1 MSADKLVLSGDYWIK
16 TPTAGEIRLD
26 TGVSTGTVV
35 ITGNLNVLG
44 IQTTIES
51 IDAKIKD
58 TIIVLNNGEPNS
70 SNIAE
75 GTVSWDDHKAGISI
89 DRGSNND
96 QGLAATFLWDNEK
109 YWITTTR
116 TSKGLWT
123 LRNNARPSALEI
135 GALKFLGEDAGQE
148 GNYIILDGLHP
159 LIITDPNDDY
169 YSKVV
174 NSLDPNTIPN
184 KKYVDQKYNVATTA
198 TTARE
203 IRVGNSSVT
212 ISDYT
217 ETGQQSF
224 ITASLNS
231 SSVFVIRPT
240 EVLFSTVRIGNSTI
254 ESLSSN
260 TDLTLLTNGTG
271 VIAVN
276 NGVAF
281 QAPVFPSWHPPT
293 PAVSKVNVYSS
304 STVGAGQ
311 TGLLFNYESAQGRQ
325 IYGELVSAKKAI
337 VLGII
342 F

>member
-1 MSADKLVLSGDYWIK
+1 MSADKLVLSGDYYIK
-16 TPTAGEIRLD
+16 TPTAGTITLD
-26 TGVSTGTVV
+26 TGVTTGTVV

-44 IQTTIES
+44 IQTTIQS
-51 IDAKIKD
+51 IDATIKD
-58 TIIVLNNGEPNS
+58 NILILNQGETS
-70 SNIAE
+70 A
-75 GTVSWDDHKAGISI
+75 VSGGAVSLGSAGISI
-89 DRGSNND
+89 DRGGNND
-96 QGLAATFLWDNEK
+96 PTKSAQLLWDDTLGWDASTVN
-109 YWITTTR
+109 R
-116 TSKGLWT
+116 GLWT
-123 LRNNARPSALEI
+123 FKKGGVFSAIDVGVIRLNGNA
-135 GALKFLGEDAGQE
+135 AGQDK
-148 GNYIILDGLHP
+148 NYILTDQLAP
-159 LIITDPNDDY
+159 LNVNDDNY
-169 YSKVV
+169 TSKIIDR
-174 NSLDPNTIPN
+174 NDIPN
-184 KKYVDQKYNVATTA
+184 KEYVDSKTGSTSTTSL
-198 TTARE
+198 TARE

-240 EVLFSTVRIGNSTI
+240 EALFSTIRIGNSTV
-254 ESLSSN
+254 ESLSTN

-271 VIAVN
+271 VISVN

-281 QAPVFPSWHPPT
+281 QSPVFPSWHPPT
-293 PAVSKVNVYSS
+293 PAVSKINVYSS

>member
-1 MSADKLVLSGDYWIK
+1 MSADNLVLSGDYYIK
-16 TPTAGEIRLD
+16 TPSAGTITLD
-26 TGVSTGTVV
+26 TGVTTGTVI

-44 IQTTIES
+44 IQTTIQS
-51 IDAKIKD
+51 IDATIKD
-58 TIIVLNNGEPNS
+58 NILILNQGETS
-70 SNIAE
+70 A
-75 GTVSWDDHKAGISI
+75 VSGGAVSIGSAGISI
-89 DRGSNND
+89 DRGGAND
-96 QGLAATFLWDNEK
+96 PTKSAQLLWDDTIGWTAATVN
-109 YWITTTR
+109 R
-116 TSKGLWT
+116 GLWT
-123 LRNNARPSALEI
+123 FKKGGVFSAIDVGAIRFNGNA
-135 GALKFLGEDAGQE
+135 AGQDK
-148 GNYIILDGLHP
+148 NYILTDQLAP
-159 LIITDPNDDY
+159 LNVDDDNYTSKIIDRND
-169 YSKVV
+169 
-174 NSLDPNTIPN
+174 IPN
-184 KKYVDQKYNVATTA
+184 KEYVDSKTGSTSTTSL
-198 TTARE
+198 TARE

-240 EVLFSTVRIGNSTI
+240 EALFSTIRIGNSTI

-260 TDLTLLTNGTG
+260 TDLTLLTNGRG

-281 QAPVFPSWHPPT
+281 QAPVFPSWNPPS
-293 PAVSKVNVYSS
+293 PGVSKINVYSS